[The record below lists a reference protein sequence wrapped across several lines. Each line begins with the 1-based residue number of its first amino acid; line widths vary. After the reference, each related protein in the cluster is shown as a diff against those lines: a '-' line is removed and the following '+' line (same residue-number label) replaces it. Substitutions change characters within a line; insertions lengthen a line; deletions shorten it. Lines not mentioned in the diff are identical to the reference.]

1 MSPLTIEIVEGA
13 EEGRQF
19 ELRGPLE
26 IGRDPRA
33 GIVLS
38 DRQVSRHHARIEP
51 GGGVAAIE
59 DLGSHNGTYVNGQIA
74 PGRRTV
80 SPGDQIRLG
89 LTVLQLRTERE
100 VAAQPSAIGPR
111 PRVTVVADDVL
122 RPAKPDELAPVPP
135 AADVTPAPGPLR
147 VEESEPAFVPAEA
160 AEHSGRRRSDAL
172 AALIDGRVKRQTNV
186 AAFALLAAAAL
197 AVAIYFGAR

>member
-1 MSPLTIEIVEGA
+1 MSPLTIEIVEGD

-19 ELRGPLE
+19 ELTGPLE

-38 DRQVSRHHARIEP
+38 YRQVSRHHARIEP
-51 GGGVAAIE
+51 GGGGVAIE

-89 LTVLQLRTERE
+89 LTVLQLRTARAG
-100 VAAQPSAIGPR
+100 AASPPAIGRPPR
-111 PRVTVVADDVL
+111 
-122 RPAKPDELAPVPP
+122 
-135 AADVTPAPGPLR
+135 
-147 VEESEPAFVPAEA
+147 
-160 AEHSGRRRSDAL
+160 
-172 AALIDGRVKRQTNV
+172 
-186 AAFALLAAAAL
+186 
-197 AVAIYFGAR
+197 